1 MQNKKCVS
9 CGNEDARPEG
19 LRCYTCEGAAGA
31 RQEQSTTREA
41 LELARK
47 KAERERKRQKAEK
60 ERERSFEVEIIVTT
74 NGEEVDVEDNDAEIS
89 WRHLGRI
96 RAPKKGDAI
105 LFYDDDDGWVQ
116 RIVKAIRG
124 KTISIPGDAVELD
137 SPFWRY
143 PGKIVPPKIGDTILI
158 FDDEEEVWVKQV
170 VMDIRP
176 GNSYLMEPDNEDE
189 DA

>member
-9 CGNEDARPEG
+9 CGNEDARPGG
-19 LRCYTCEGAAGA
+19 LRCYACEAATGA
-31 RQEQSTTREA
+31 REEQSKDREA
-41 LELARK
+41 LELVRK

-60 ERERSFEVEIIVTT
+60 ERESTFEVAIIVTT
-74 NGEEVDVEDNDAEIS
+74 SGEEVDVEDKYAEIA

-124 KTISIPGDAVELD
+124 KTISIPGDEAELD
-137 SPFWRY
+137 SPSWRY
-143 PGKIVPPKIGDTILI
+143 PGTIVPPKIGDSILI

-170 VMDIRP
+170 VKDIRAE
-176 GNSYLMEPDNEDE
+176 NRYLIEPDDEDE